1 MPPARALI
9 AGFLTSDGVKL
20 PLQNVG
26 EALAAYVETKDM
38 DFGSIN
44 AVKFLEAITL
54 EIEGDS
60 NFFDQMQLIVK
71 RRDDMMDPLITDETI
86 AVKTMKVHEPIRPQD
101 SIFYRVRFEDDLVR
115 TAWKIAAIELFGGT
129 VAEEL

>member
-1 MPPARALI
+1 MPPAKALI
-9 AGFLTSDGVKL
+9 VGFLTSDGVKQ

-26 EALAAYVETKDM
+26 EALAAYVETKDL

-60 NFFDQMQLIVK
+60 TFFGEMKLLVK
-71 RRDDMMDPLITDETI
+71 RRDDLMDPLITDETI
-86 AVKTMKVHEPIRPQD
+86 AVKTMKVQEPIRPQD
-101 SIFYRVRFEDDLVR
+101 SRFYRVRFEDDLVR
-115 TAWKIAAIELFGGT
+115 TSWKIAAIELFGGS